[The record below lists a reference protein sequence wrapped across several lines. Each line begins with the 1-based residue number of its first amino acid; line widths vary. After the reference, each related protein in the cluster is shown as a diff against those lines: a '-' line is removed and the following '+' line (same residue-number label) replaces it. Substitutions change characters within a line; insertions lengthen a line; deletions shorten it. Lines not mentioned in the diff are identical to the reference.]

1 MDEDETKT
9 KVDPRMSWVTSTITT
24 MCSHLKKDKIEKG
37 LNSKDGKTIV
47 DDFLDG
53 DHPLLLINGD
63 SGAPTIE
70 LPERL
75 PKNKWFYILKKDVNS
90 ALPSEKIADAV
101 TIGEMCAD
109 PLEHMER
116 VVREIYIPQI
126 QNQVNQGFGE
136 VEYKEIM
143 IRLNSFLASVSIT
156 LGQTKGETCLPL
168 PPLGVAE
175 PDVSLNKKNAQNL
188 NVK

>member
-1 MDEDETKT
+1 
-9 KVDPRMSWVTSTITT
+9 

-47 DDFLDG
+47 HDFLDG

-175 PDVSLNKKNAQNL
+175 PGDKFMGSKYISKNRRVRKSRRIVWYQYS
-188 NVK
+188 